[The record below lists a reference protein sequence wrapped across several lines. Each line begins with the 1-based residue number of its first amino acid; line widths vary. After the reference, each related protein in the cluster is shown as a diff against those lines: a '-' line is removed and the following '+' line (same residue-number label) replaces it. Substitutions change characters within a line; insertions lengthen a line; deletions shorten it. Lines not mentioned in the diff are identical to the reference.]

1 MVLSDPE
8 AELPSAKQSISQLE
22 WLGQLARP
30 LDRAAAI
37 VIDGIVLST
46 LVGLTTS
53 RAQHGVELSRILND
67 LSQLR
72 FEIWILALVSVLTLF
87 LYQVIQWSLYG
98 KTIGQRIV
106 GIEVVNVFTG
116 ESPGLIESAT
126 RSLYWWPDLLL
137 MLPNLGI
144 FRDPLRRPFHDRV
157 ANTLV
162 ISRRRFGARPH
173 RRERRG
179 SELVTATIIATLTW
193 VSLAILSPENRWIM
207 STMRSDAPDL
217 SCELIDE
224 VIEKLPEGQKM
235 SQTEAALILYAS
247 GKVDVKCVDQESRK
261 AARQNSK
268 DPVMRFAR
276 SLANSSEAELSNEY
290 LEKVCESAPDS
301 DICRLAIAYDE
312 LSLGKTESAIARL
325 RKVRPQAP
333 MYISIFAA
341 KQLEKLGQFEDVY
354 RLMTEITPFPEIE
367 DFVGQLSISALWG
380 MARPSEARVLFQST
394 LSRFSNKESRVRF
407 ESWMCRLE
415 LDQACSGARALP
427 CKKFHREIL
436 GDSTLL
442 ADESI
447 GLTHLVHERCSKQ
460 SADRLGRL
468 ARFSGSIHLMDLT
481 EAMSEKAPAQKHSKL
496 LDMIS
501 DSKVPAPIRSQ
512 VFQILLKE
520 DAISSLDE
528 KVDLFWSVA
537 QMSDW
542 YWRSAGL
549 VLADVLS
556 KKAEPRTLTAFLSQ
570 WKTRSGLPESLRS
583 LRSGVLMRAPAS
595 GSSPAQGQ
603 DE

>member
-1 MVLSDPE
+1 MVLSDPD
-8 AELPSAKQSISQLE
+8 AELPSLKQSISQLE

-30 LDRAAAI
+30 LDRAAAL
-37 VIDGIVLST
+37 VIDGIVLGS

-67 LSQLR
+67 LGQLK
-72 FEIWILALVSVLTLF
+72 FEIWILALVSVLTVF
-87 LYQVIQWSLYG
+87 LYQVVQWSLYG

-126 RSLYWWPDLLL
+126 RSLYWWADLVL

-193 VSLAILSPENRWIM
+193 VSLAILSPENRWII
-207 STMRSDAPDL
+207 STMRSDAFDV
-217 SCELIDE
+217 SCELIDT
-224 VIEKLPEGQKM
+224 VIHKLPDDQKM
-235 SQTEAALILYAS
+235 LPTEAALILYAA

-261 AARQNSK
+261 AARRNPT

-276 SLANSSEAELSNEY
+276 SLANSSETELSNEY
-290 LEKVCESAPDS
+290 LEKVCEHGPES
-301 DICRLAIAYDE
+301 DICRLSMAYDE

-325 RKVRPQAP
+325 RAVRPQAP

-354 RLMTEITPFPEIE
+354 RLMSEITPIPEIE
-367 DFVGQLSISALWG
+367 DFVGQLSVSALWG
-380 MARPSEARVLFQST
+380 MGKAGEARVLFQST
-394 LSRFSNKESRVRF
+394 LSRFTSKETRVRF
-407 ESWMCRLE
+407 GSWMCRLE
-415 LDQACSGARALP
+415 LDQACQGAESLP

-436 GDSTLL
+436 SDSTLL

-447 GLTHLVHERCSKQ
+447 GLTHLVHERCSRQ
-460 SADRLGRL
+460 SPERLARL
-468 ARFSGSIHLMDLT
+468 ARFTGSVHLIDLA
-481 EAMSEKAPAQKHSKL
+481 EALSERVPAQKHSKL
-496 LDMIS
+496 IDLIS
-501 DSKVPAPIRSQ
+501 DSKVPAPVRSQ

-520 DAISSLDE
+520 DSVSSIEE

-542 YWRSAGL
+542 YWRSTGL
-549 VLADVLS
+549 VIAEVLITKNESQVLAS
-556 KKAEPRTLTAFLSQ
+556 FLTQ
-570 WKTRSGLPESLRS
+570 WKTRSGLPLSLMNLGSGASLR
-583 LRSGVLMRAPAS
+583 LPATVS
-595 GSSPAQGQ
+595 KKTKGLGK
-603 DE
+603 